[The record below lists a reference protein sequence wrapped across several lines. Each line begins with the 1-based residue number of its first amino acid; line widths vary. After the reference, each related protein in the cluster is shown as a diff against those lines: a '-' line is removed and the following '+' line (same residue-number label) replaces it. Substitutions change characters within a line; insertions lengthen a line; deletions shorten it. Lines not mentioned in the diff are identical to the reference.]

1 MSSRKGIDT
10 GRKNNMNGIKN
21 DVKTALATKADQA
34 AMAKQ
39 DKRPTTIKDWITA
52 MEPDIKKALP
62 SVITAERFTR
72 MALTAIN
79 VNPGLAECTPK
90 SFMAALMTAAQLGL
104 EPNTPLGQAYL
115 IPFNNSRKDSR
126 TGAWNKVK
134 EVQFQ
139 LGYKGLIELAHRSG
153 QFTVIMAQA
162 VHANDEFRY
171 ELGLDPKLI
180 HVPVLDNRGD
190 VILYYAMY
198 RLTNGGYG
206 MEVMSKSDITAHRNK
221 FSQAS
226 LKGKSPWDE
235 NFDAMAKKT
244 VLKQLLKYAPISVEF
259 VRELNQDD
267 SVRTEIDPNMGE
279 LPSESVFESEYTVLD
294 DNGNAATEE
303 TEGADRAM

>member
-1 MSSRKGIDT
+1 MNA
-10 GRKNNMNGIKN
+10 KNALEKR
-21 DVKTALATKADQA
+21 TAVITAPAEQ
-34 AMAKQ
+34 
-39 DKRPTTIKDWITA
+39 KRPTTIKEWITA

-126 TGAWNKVK
+126 TGQWIKVK

-153 QFTVIMAQA
+153 QFQVIMAQA

-171 ELGLDPKLI
+171 ELGLDPKLV

-190 VILYYAMY
+190 VILYYGMY

-206 MEVMSKSDITAHRNK
+206 MDVMSKSDITAHRNK

-226 LKGKSPWDE
+226 LKGKSPWDD

-244 VLKQLLKYAPISVEF
+244 VLKQLLKFAPISVEF
-259 VRELNQDD
+259 FRELAQDD

-279 LPSESVFESEYTVLD
+279 LPSESVFEPEYTVLD
-294 DNGNAATEE
+294 ENGKEVTEE
-303 TEGADRAM
+303 TEGADRAV

>member
-1 MSSRKGIDT
+1 MNA
-10 GRKNNMNGIKN
+10 KNALEKR
-21 DVKTALATKADQA
+21 TAVITAPAEQ
-34 AMAKQ
+34 
-39 DKRPTTIKDWITA
+39 KRPTTIKEWITA

-126 TGAWNKVK
+126 TGQWIKVK

-153 QFTVIMAQA
+153 QFQVIMAQA

-171 ELGLDPKLI
+171 ELGLDPKLV

-190 VILYYAMY
+190 VILYYGMY

-226 LKGKSPWDE
+226 LKGKSPWDD

-244 VLKQLLKYAPISVEF
+244 VLKQLLKFAPISVEF
-259 VRELNQDD
+259 FRELAQDD

-279 LPSESVFESEYTVLD
+279 LPSESVFEPEYTVLD
-294 DNGNAATEE
+294 ENGKEVTEE
-303 TEGADRAM
+303 TEGADRAV

>member
-1 MSSRKGIDT
+1 MNA
-10 GRKNNMNGIKN
+10 KNALEKR
-21 DVKTALATKADQA
+21 TAIITAPAEQ
-34 AMAKQ
+34 
-39 DKRPTTIKDWITA
+39 KRPTTIKEWITA

-126 TGAWNKVK
+126 TGQWNKVK

-153 QFTVIMAQA
+153 QFQVIMAQA

-171 ELGLDPKLI
+171 ELGLDPKLV

-190 VILYYAMY
+190 VILYYGMY

-226 LKGKSPWDE
+226 LKGKSPWDD

-244 VLKQLLKYAPISVEF
+244 VLKQLLKFAPISVEF

-279 LPSESVFESEYTVLD
+279 LPSESVFEPEYTVLD
-294 DNGNAATEE
+294 ENGNAVTEE
-303 TEGADRAM
+303 TDSDGRTV